1 MNTEQLKSETLV
13 RGLFPNV
20 VILPSTSSSSYDNQ
34 DDHMKALDFHKTYGQ
49 LMDMAAEYNLKV
61 VIQNA

>member
-20 VILPSTSSSSYDNQ
+20 VILPSTSSSSYDNH
-34 DDHMKALDFHKTYGQ
+34 DEHMRALDFHETYGK